1 MHRKQSLILFIL
13 VFTARALAG
22 NDDYAERLLTIR
34 EKFAPDERFSVFTV
48 KIKTASEA
56 LIAAGDVDN
65 PDAKTAILNML
76 KENGRLRVIDE
87 IQVLPEAS
95 LGKKIYGITTLS
107 VGNVR
112 KRPDNKSEMLTQA
125 LSGTVIRLLKDG
137 GYFWQ
142 IKMPDGYIGWINRL
156 SFVQADSAAVLEWSN
171 APRVIV
177 TDHYGMLYRQPE
189 KKSEPVC
196 DVVTGCILKKIGT
209 KENWIEAGIADG
221 RTGFLHNDIAEDIE
235 PWQQSR
241 RLTGDNIEKTAR
253 TFLGIPY
260 LWGGTSVKGFDCSGF
275 VKTVYL
281 LNGKILLRDADQQA
295 MMGRPVDP
303 GTNFENLK
311 KGDLIFFGKKT
322 TSKKREHIK
331 HVAIYLG
338 SGTFIHSSGCVRL
351 TSFDPSSPL
360 YEETLFKQFVRA
372 RRIIPD

>member
-1 MHRKQSLILFIL
+1 MYRKHFFFLFMILFIAKT
-13 VFTARALAG
+13 FAG
-22 NDDYAERLLTIR
+22 SGDYAERLLTIR
-34 EKFAPDERFSVFTV
+34 EKFAPDERFSVFTIKV
-48 KIKTASEA
+48 KTASEA
-56 LIAAGDVDN
+56 LIASGDVDN
-65 PDAKTAILNML
+65 PDAKAAVLKML
-76 KENGRLRVIDE
+76 KEDTQMRVIDE
-87 IQVLPEAS
+87 IHVLPEAS
-95 LGKKIYGITTLS
+95 LGNKIYGITTLS

-112 KRPDNKSEMLTQA
+112 KHPDNKSEMLTQI
-125 LSGTVIRLLKDG
+125 LSGTVITLLKDG

-142 IKMPDGYIGWINRL
+142 IKMPDGYIGWVNKL
-156 SFVQADSAAVLEWSN
+156 SFVQADSAAVREWSN
-171 APRVIV
+171 ASKIIV

-189 KKSEPVC
+189 KNSEPVC

-209 KENWIEAGIADG
+209 KESWIEAELADG
-221 RTGFLHNDIAEDIE
+221 RRGFLQNEIVKDIE
-235 PWQQSR
+235 SWMQSR
-241 RLTGDNIEKTAR
+241 RLTGENIEKTAR

-295 MMGRPVDP
+295 MMGKPVDP

-311 KGDLIFFGKKT
+311 KGDLLFFGRKT
-322 TSKKREHIK
+322 TTKKREHIK